1 MALKLNGNLEEFILE
16 DKKVLDFSFII
27 FKIQKTLV

>member
-16 DKKVLDFSFII
+16 DKKLLDFSFYI
-27 FKIQKTLV
+27 FEV